1 MSSPERPTTLRVGVD
16 IGGTFTDVVGLKGEE
31 TVYFAKVSSTPSDL
45 IQGVRRGVERLLEV
59 SGQAPAEITR
69 FIHGTTIAT
78 NAILEQK
85 GARVGL
91 LATAGFE
98 DVLEIGRQNR
108 ARMYDLLLDA
118 QTPVFLAP
126 RRRRIGVTERIDAT
140 GAVVVPLDEDEVR
153 AAVRMLVDQEHVEAL
168 AVAYLFCTSTLA
180 ARSGPGRSSPRPPPG

>member
-1 MSSPERPTTLRVGVD
+1 MSSPERPATLRVGVD

-85 GARVGL
+85 GARLGL

-108 ARMYDLLLDA
+108 AKDVR
-118 QTPVFLAP
+118 PAP
-126 RRRRIGVTERIDAT
+126 RRPDTRVPGAAPPAGRHHRANRRHRSGG
-140 GAVVVPLDEDEVR
+140 GAV
-153 AAVRMLVDQEHVEAL
+153 
-168 AVAYLFCTSTLA
+168 
-180 ARSGPGRSSPRPPPG
+180 G